1 MSERAHRERISI
13 DHPGT
18 QRVNQP
24 GREEGI
30 VRADSHPIEH
40 ERPEDWGWHG
50 ETGIWGRIGAIGAT
64 LFMLAYLFGNHEG
77 RIEDFWVVGIA
88 ALMILVLVL
97 DWRRR
102 RNAWRAK

>member
-1 MSERAHRERISI
+1 MSEQTHRERNSLH
-13 DHPGT
+13 DPAT
-18 QRVNQP
+18 DRVNQP

-30 VRADSHPIEH
+30 VRADAHPVEH

-50 ETGIWGRIGAIGAT
+50 ETGRWGRVGAVVAT
-64 LFMLAYLFGNHEG
+64 LFMLAYLVGNHEG
-77 RIEDFWVVGIA
+77 RVEDLWVVGIA
-88 ALMILVLVL
+88 AGMVLILVM